1 MRTFIAVTVCVCISL
16 AISAVIFKYIRNRD
30 GSMLNFVRRVFRPI
44 LEVLLWINLV
54 GCVISG
60 GWAGYNGGGVL
71 GSILDFVSSVN
82 IPYIV
87 WQITGGVIGLIVGVI
102 IGVATNIF
110 LGGLIAVFLDIG
122 DDVTNM
128 KAANAR
134 IEADIANIKTSS
146 AGTSAVFQQMA
157 NRQAAANTGGKA

>member
-1 MRTFIAVTVCVCISL
+1 MKTTIAVIVCVCISL

-44 LEVLLWINLV
+44 LEVLLWINLA

-60 GWAGYNGGGVL
+60 GWTGYNGGGLL

-87 WQITGGVIGLIVGVI
+87 WQILGGAIGLTAGVI
-102 IGVATNIF
+102 IGIATNIF

-122 DDVTNM
+122 DDVTNI

-134 IEADIANIKTSS
+134 IEADTANIKGS
-146 AGTSAVFQQMA
+146 AAATADVFQKMA
-157 NRQAAANTGGKA
+157 NRGAGGKA